1 MPAQIHFRDYDE
13 DTDVVF
19 EIKGI
24 GMSTE
29 VEFKFF
35 SLFFSS
41 KSPQG
46 TGIGLFITRK
56 IIHQHDVRVTVI
68 SQPGEGMLFRVT
80 IPGSLIESIRAP
92 GVPDMLSGS

>member
-1 MPAQIHFRDYDE
+1 MPAPIHFRAYDE

-29 VEFKFF
+29 VQLKFF

-41 KSPQG
+41 KSTRG

-56 IIHQHDVRVTVI
+56 IIHQHGGRVTMI
-68 SQPGEGMLFRVT
+68 SQPGEGTLFRVT
-80 IPGSLIESIRAP
+80 IPGS
-92 GVPDMLSGS
+92 